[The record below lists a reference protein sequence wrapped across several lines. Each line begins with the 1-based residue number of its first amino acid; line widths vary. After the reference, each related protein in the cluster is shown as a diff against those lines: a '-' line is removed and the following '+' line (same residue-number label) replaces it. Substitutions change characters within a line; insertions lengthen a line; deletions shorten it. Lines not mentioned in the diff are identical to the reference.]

1 MLRSAPSRP
10 TSNAYARPTPNP
22 AHITAAHTD
31 PNTANCTYSSVI
43 DMGRTICHT
52 LLMSKTLMPT
62 RFSIVFAGRTHTF
75 VSLFAATRFA
85 ERIFAAKGIVVGIEA
100 I

>member
-1 MLRSAPSRP
+1 
-10 TSNAYARPTPNP
+10 
-22 AHITAAHTD
+22 
-31 PNTANCTYSSVI
+31 
-43 DMGRTICHT
+43 MGRTICHT